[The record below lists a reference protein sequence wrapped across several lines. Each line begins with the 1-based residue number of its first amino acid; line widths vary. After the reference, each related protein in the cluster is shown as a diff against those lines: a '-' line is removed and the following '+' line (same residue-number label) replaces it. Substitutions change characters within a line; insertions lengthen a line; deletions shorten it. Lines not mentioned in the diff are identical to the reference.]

1 MGGRTGSFKTNHAVT
16 HREVKLGLQ
25 NPQLVV
31 DHEQAV
37 RLQECGFRT
46 AAVGRPMKMTFRIE
60 LDDDT
65 SVAVLLHQVCMQSL
79 DRLRAGG
86 RKRERGGGGGMGAA
100 IESRDREK
108 KKVGSKEVNSQPH
121 SRLTRVLRRCS

>member
-1 MGGRTGSFKTNHAVT
+1 MAAGQQGEEGSARWAVGLEASRQTMAVT
-16 HREVKLGLQ
+16 HREAELGLQ

-37 RLQECGFRT
+37 RRQECGFRT

-86 RKRERGGGGGMGAA
+86 RKRERGGEGG
-100 IESRDREK
+100 E
-108 KKVGSKEVNSQPH
+108 
-121 SRLTRVLRRCS
+121 